1 MDIDTIFDLDEEQLD
16 NYLKSKNNTY
26 TVNIM
31 KKKRYLVFYYANNDN
46 QLNKEAV
53 SYVNKR

>member
-31 KKKRYLVFYYANNDN
+31 KEKRYLVFYYANNDN

>member
-1 MDIDTIFDLDEEQLD
+1 LILFFDLDEEHLD

-31 KKKRYLVFYYANNDN
+31 KEKRYLVFYYANNDN